1 MEKTFSQE
9 AIGQGDAKSTSQ
21 GQKDE
26 DGCEHKRPVD
36 QFLFFAFDGFQQLL
50 NMGGGRFQVLC

>member
-1 MEKTFSQE
+1 MKKTFNQE

-26 DGCEHKRPVD
+26 DGCEQKRPVD
-36 QFLFFAFDGFQQLL
+36 QFLFFAFDVFQ
-50 NMGGGRFQVLC
+50 

>member
-36 QFLFFAFDGFQQLL
+36 QFLFCAFDVFQ
-50 NMGGGRFQVLC
+50 